1 MTTPQDTPP
10 SDTTLPR
17 PQRRLLARLFNA
29 RTTPICVDGRELLT
43 FQEAKRY
50 LLSLEPEPREA
61 AYHAIKTQAE
71 R

>member
-1 MTTPQDTPP
+1 MTAPQETPA
-10 SDTTLPR
+10 SDTTLLR

-29 RTTPICVDGRELLT
+29 RTTPICVDGHELLT
-43 FQEAKRY
+43 FQDAKRY

-61 AYHAIKTQAE
+61 AYEAIKTQGD